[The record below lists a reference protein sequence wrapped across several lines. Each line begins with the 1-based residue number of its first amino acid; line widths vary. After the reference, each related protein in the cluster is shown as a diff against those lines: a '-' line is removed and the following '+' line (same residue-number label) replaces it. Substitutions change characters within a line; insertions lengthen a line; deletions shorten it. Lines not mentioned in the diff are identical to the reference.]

1 MDLLEHSYP
10 CGLFARSSLRSRLI
24 KKGIM
29 GIQNEHIGIILYDV
43 PPKGVYKIQKHG
55 MIMTKV
61 HPSICY
67 KLEFSIDRFEGKY
80 EA

>member
-1 MDLLEHSYP
+1 
-10 CGLFARSSLRSRLI
+10 
-24 KKGIM
+24 M